1 MYNPDRVPIGS
12 NRGGNGKFSRSAD
25 TAARDGEACRL
36 RTQGLTYAQVAAQ
49 LGYHDASHARQG
61 VERAMT
67 ATLSE
72 PAEALRQLELL
83 KLDQM
88 SAVAW
93 RVLDTPHPLISA
105 GKNMM
110 FDGVALTD
118 PMPTLHAID
127 RLLRIAE
134 RRAKLCGLDSPIRVG
149 VLSPADIDVQ
159 IAVIEA
165 ELAARPDPDP
175 DDD

>member
-1 MYNPDRVPIGS
+1 MHHPDRIPFDPI
-12 NRGGNGKFSRSAD
+12 RGGRGRFSRNTD

-36 RTQGLTYAQVAAQ
+36 RTTGMTYAQVAEQ

-72 PAEALRQLELL
+72 PAEALRRLELA
-83 KLDQM
+83 KLDTM
-88 SAVAW
+88 AVAAW
-93 RVLDTPHPLISA
+93 EVLDAEHPVVSA
-105 GKNMM
+105 GRIMVH
-110 FDGVALTD
+110 DGEPLRD
-118 PMPTLHAID
+118 PMPVLHAID

-134 RRAKLCGLDSPIRVG
+134 RRARLLGLDSPIRVG
-149 VLSPADIDVQ
+149 AISMADID
-159 IAVIEA
+159 A
-165 ELAARPDPDP
+165 EIVRLDTEIAARPDPDA

>member
-1 MYNPDRVPIGS
+1 MHHPDRIPFDPI
-12 NRGGNGKFSRSAD
+12 RGGRGRFSRNTD

-36 RTQGLTYAQVAAQ
+36 RTTGMTYAQVAEQ

-72 PAEALRQLELL
+72 PAEALRQIELL
-83 KLDQM
+83 RLDQM

-93 RVLDTPHPLISA
+93 RVLDTPTPIVSA
-105 GKNMM
+105 GKIMVH
-110 FDGVALTD
+110 DGVALTD
-118 PMPTLHAID
+118 PMPVLAAID

-134 RRAKLCGLDSPIRVG
+134 RRARLCGLDAPVQVG
-149 VLSPADIDVQ
+149 PFTIEAIDAQLAVL
-159 IAVIEA
+159 EA
-165 ELAARPDPDP
+165 ELAAR
-175 DDD
+175 DDLAEDD

>member
-1 MYNPDRVPIGS
+1 VHHPDRVPFYPI
-12 NRGGNGKFSRSAD
+12 RGGRGRFSRNTD

-36 RTQGLTYAQVAAQ
+36 RTTGMTYAQVAEQ

-93 RVLDTPHPLISA
+93 RVLDTPTPIVSA
-105 GKNMM
+105 GKIMVLN
-110 FDGVALTD
+110 GVALRD
-118 PMPTLHAID
+118 PMPVLAAID
-127 RLLRIAE
+127 RLLRISE
-134 RRAKLCGLDSPIRVG
+134 RRCRLLGLDAVIRVG
-149 VLSPADIDVQ
+149 GISMADID
-159 IAVIEA
+159 AELARLDA
-165 ELAARPDPDP
+165 ELAARPGSEP